1 MSTSGGIE
9 TEVKLAASGNVESA
23 VRLLKGA
30 GFEVSVP
37 RVFEANSVYD
47 TEADSLR
54 AQGELLRL
62 RLAGDV
68 VTLTWKGPAVFSGL
82 HKSRPETEV
91 RVDDFGRA
99 HQLLNSLGYQIRF
112 RYDKYRTEFASV
124 EPGGTATLDETPI
137 GLFLELEGTPDW
149 IDHMAERLGYSSAA
163 YITLSYGALY
173 QNYRREHPGAPSF
186 MIFPDA

>member
-1 MSTSGGIE
+1 MSTSGGVE
-9 TEVKLAASGNVESA
+9 TEVKLPASGDPESGI
-23 VRLLKGA
+23 RLLEGA
-30 GFEVSVP
+30 GFRVSVP

-47 TEADSLR
+47 TEGDRLR

-68 VTLTWKGPAVFSGL
+68 VTLTWKGPTILAGP
-82 HKSRPETEV
+82 HKSRAETEV

-99 HQLLNSLGYQIRF
+99 DQLLKSLGYRLRF

-124 EPGGTATLDETPI
+124 EAGGTATLDETPI
-137 GLFLELEGTPDW
+137 GLFLELEGTPEW
-149 IDHMAERLGYSSAA
+149 IDRMAKRLGYAADA

-173 QNYRREHPGAPSF
+173 EKYRREHPGAPSF
-186 MIFPDA
+186 MTFPDA

>member
-1 MSTSGGIE
+1 LSTAGGIE
-9 TEVKLAASGNVESA
+9 TEVKLRVSGNAESA
-23 VRLLKGA
+23 IRLLEDA
-30 GFEVSVP
+30 GFRVSVP

-47 TEADSLR
+47 TETDRLR

-68 VTLTWKGPAVFSGL
+68 VTLTWKGPAVLTGP

-91 RVDDFGRA
+91 RVDDFVRA
-99 HQLLNSLGYQIRF
+99 DQLLNNLGYRLRF

-124 EPGGTATLDETPI
+124 DPGGTATLDETPI
-137 GLFLELEGTPDW
+137 GLFLELEGAPDW
-149 IDHMAERLGYSSAA
+149 IDRMAARLGYAADA

-173 QNYRREHPGAPSF
+173 QKYRGDHPGAPSF
-186 MIFPDA
+186 MTFPDA